1 MNTLHMNISKYV
13 AGAAISCLAASSFAA
28 PTVYSDRSSFMSAV
42 GTTVTDNYTNPGYSI
57 PAGQAAL
64 SDAAMSAVLGQTTYT
79 TTGFSNWNNVNSN
92 LGLYCSGCNA
102 SFRLG
107 FTSTS
112 VGNSS
117 GVYGMGFD
125 IYISYGFYAYV
136 TYGDDSTS
144 SLAMPY
150 SINNGDFFGLT
161 SANGIKSVNFGLANG
176 GAVPGGI
183 TGYLQI
189 KNLTVAGAPAP
200 AAPVPEPE
208 SYTMLLAGLAT
219 MGGIAR
225 RRKPA

>member
-1 MNTLHMNISKYV
+1 MNAFRLNITKYL
-13 AGAAISCLAASSFAA
+13 AGAAISCLVTSAFAA

-42 GTTVTDNYTNPGYSI
+42 GTTVTDNYTNPGYAMPS
-57 PAGQAAL
+57 GQYAL
-64 SDAAMSAVLGQTTYT
+64 SDAAMSAVVGQTTYT
-79 TTGFSNWNNVNSN
+79 TTGFSNWNNVNSS

-102 SFRLG
+102 SFKLG
-107 FTSTS
+107 FASTS

-125 IYISYGFYAYV
+125 IYISHGFYAYV
-136 TYGDDSTS
+136 TYGDNSTS

-150 SINNGDFFGLT
+150 SINNGGFFGLT

-176 GAVPGGI
+176 GGVSDGT

-208 SYTMLLAGLAT
+208 SYAMLLAGLAT
-219 MGGIAR
+219 LGAITR
-225 RRKPA
+225 RRKQA